1 MIYSLVDDIFTA
13 AVAAI
18 TFLLPFQVYVIYKGV
33 EFWVSDFYEYE
44 KLC

>member
-13 AVAAI
+13 AVVAI
-18 TFLLPFQVYVIYKGV
+18 IFLLSFQVYVIYKGV
-33 EFWVSDFYEYE
+33 EFWVTDFYDYE